1 MTFGFVLICGWNT
14 IALWYCKYGLW
25 LTKHV
30 VYFSI
35 AESWTFEEM
44 FFSSSS
50 SALVELCAHW
60 INIYWC
66 IVWLMELWSCSPGQ
80 ILDGLLSP
88 FCQVGRQLPVAHNE
102 LSPHSLPL
110 ALHTH
115 THTLPHTLSHPYFPL
130 DSILT
135 QTWVLHELWVGSRV
149 VNYVQWADLLGFLSC
164 LNCHWLHMIERAAT
178 RVIWT
183 GHPKWVFRNFPLYTF
198 STLPVVVW
206 PVVGVNAFSLKQTS
220 VSRLLPPS
228 SSWVY
233 FDAALWLLV
242 LASS

>member
-25 LTKHV
+25 LTKDV

-60 INIYWC
+60 INIYCC

-110 ALHTH
+110 ALHTN
-115 THTLPHTLSHPYFPL
+115 THSAPHTLSP
-130 DSILT
+130 ILPPGLNFNPDT
-135 QTWVLHELWVGSRV
+135 GSSWTVGGQPGCEL
-149 VNYVQWADLLGFLSC
+149 C
-164 LNCHWLHMIERAAT
+164 
-178 RVIWT
+178 
-183 GHPKWVFRNFPLYTF
+183 
-198 STLPVVVW
+198 
-206 PVVGVNAFSLKQTS
+206 S
-220 VSRLLPPS
+220 VSRPFGFFVMSELSLTTYD
-228 SSWVY
+228 W
-233 FDAALWLLV
+233 
-242 LASS
+242 ASSYKSHLDWPSKMSIQKFSTVHI